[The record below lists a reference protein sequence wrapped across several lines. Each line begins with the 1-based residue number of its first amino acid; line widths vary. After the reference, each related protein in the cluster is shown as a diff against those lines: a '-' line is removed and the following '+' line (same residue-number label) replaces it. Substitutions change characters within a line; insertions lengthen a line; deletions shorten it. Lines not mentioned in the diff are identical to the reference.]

1 VLSILLRLLSSATYG
16 IGTVIVM
23 LDISRADTLIRWD
36 LKVIIGKTTI
46 VSPLSIQTSSVGMK
60 SKASPMTFVV
70 ALRKQKVC
78 FSGF

>member
-1 VLSILLRLLSSATYG
+1 MLSILLRLLSSATYG

-60 SKASPMTFVV
+60 SKTSPMTFVV
-70 ALRKQKVC
+70 TLRKQKVC